1 MTRRSGLA
9 HARVEMRA
17 KTKIWMSGALFS
29 QQDTWLSR
37 RVKKFLGADRPAENN
52 DPELCHDDYGPRTER
67 LSD

>member
-17 KTKIWMSGALFS
+17 KAKIWMSGALFS